1 MAATRSL
8 LRTLV
13 TALVGLISTIVAAV
27 AAIFVSRRHPTGPQ
41 IERVIDAWSRAW
53 LRAAGVDLT
62 VLGAE
67 RVDRSRSYVVVAN
80 HSSALD
86 IMACFL
92 GVPLPIRFLAKK
104 ELFRIPLL
112 APAMRAIGI
121 VEVDRQ
127 ARVAVR
133 EQVNQ
138 QAKELVASGRS
149 VIIFPEGT
157 RSRDGAL
164 GPFKKGAFTIAVRSG
179 LPVLPV
185 TIHGG
190 HAAWPPGLRL
200 VRGGPMTVT
209 IDTPVETEGLSAGAA
224 AEVRDR
230 VRAIIVERLELLSQS

>member
-1 MAATRSL
+1 MAAIRAL
-8 LRTLV
+8 LRTV
-13 TALVGLISTIVAAV
+13 ATGLVGLVATIVAAI
-27 AAIFVSRRHPTGPQ
+27 AAISVSRRHPTGPQ
-41 IERVIDAWSRAW
+41 IERVIDGWSRAW

-67 RVDRSRSYVVVAN
+67 RLDTNRSYVVVAN

-104 ELFRIPLL
+104 ELFGVPLL

-121 VEVDRQ
+121 IEVDRQ
-127 ARVAVR
+127 ARVAVH
-133 EQVNQ
+133 EQINQ
-138 QAKELVASGRS
+138 QVKELVAGGRS

-157 RSRDGAL
+157 RTRDGAL

-190 HAAWPPGLRL
+190 YAAWPPGSGL
-200 VRGGPMTVT
+200 VRGGPMTVI
-209 IDTPVETEGLSAGAA
+209 IDEPIETEGLSVTQTS
-224 AEVRDR
+224 EVRDR
-230 VRAIIVERLELLSQS
+230 VHAIIRERLESLSQS

>member
-1 MAATRSL
+1 MAAIRSL
-8 LRTLV
+8 LRTLAV
-13 TALVGLISTIVAAV
+13 WLGGLISTIVAAV
-27 AAIFVSRRHPTGPQ
+27 AAIVVSRRHPTGPQ

-53 LRAAGVDLT
+53 LRAAGVELN

-67 RVDRSRSYVVVAN
+67 RVDPSRSYIVVAN

-104 ELFRIPLL
+104 ELFQIPLVS
-112 APAMRAIGI
+112 PAMRAIGI

-133 EQVNQ
+133 EQINQ

-190 HAAWPPGLRL
+190 YAAWPPGPRL
-200 VRGGPMTVT
+200 VRGGLMTVT
-209 IDTPVETEGLSAGAA
+209 IDTPVETEGLSTGET

-230 VRAIIVERLELLSQS
+230 VRAIIAERLELLSQS